1 MSEEVSSIRSAGG
14 RRRKRLTDFFL
25 LLSLIS
31 VSYNL
36 THLGLQSMKE
46 WGMGDSL
53 VANVLVFAES
63 VSQNLCEEA

>member
-1 MSEEVSSIRSAGG
+1 MLKDQALGQQVAGIEKELD
-14 RRRKRLTDFFL
+14 RYFL

-36 THLGLQSMKE
+36 THFGLQSLKE

-53 VANVLVFAES
+53 NANVLVFAES
-63 VSQNLCEEA
+63 GSQNLCEEA